1 MPVRRCPPARG
12 VGLLS
17 GSEEQ
22 AKMGNMIGK
31 VLVVD
36 DEIELK
42 NVLVQILNAQRYE
55 AVGFS
60 SPSEA
65 LSALRDEAF
74 DILLS
79 DLMMPEMDG
88 IQLLQSALQIDPHLV
103 CIVMTG
109 QGTIQTAVDAMR
121 MGAFDYVLKP
131 FRLQTILPVLTRA
144 MNLRRVRL
152 ENLQLR
158 ETVAI
163 YELNQTVA
171 FSLDPQTVISKLA
184 DAALQQTDADEVS
197 ILLPTKDGKELYV
210 AAVRGENRQR
220 LLGERVPLQD
230 SISSWVARE
239 KSPLILDGE
248 VEDDRFR
255 ALWPR
260 PEITSAIS
268 VPMQVANKLVGTINL
283 NAVNRTRPFTLGQ
296 MKALSILASTAAAA
310 LETASLYTQVQR
322 AEESYRSIFENAIDG
337 IFQIAPDGRYIQA
350 NPAMAQMLGYRSA
363 NELLS
368 SVGNSGESLYDNPD
382 VFKEFARLVDQVDKL
397 NGYEIQ
403 MRRND
408 GSKVFISESARAV
421 RNDDGEV
428 LYYEG
433 IAEDITERK
442 LSQEALAAGEA
453 RRRAIFDS
461 ALDCIITMN
470 HEGKIVDWNP
480 AAEQAFGFTQ
490 EEVLGKDL
498 ADLIIPERYRERHR
512 QGLAHYLESEEGPA
526 IGKRLE
532 MSGMHA
538 NGKEFPVELAIS
550 RIELADQPPLFTAYL
565 RDLTEHH
572 RLEEKLRL
580 SEEQLRQ
587 SQKLEAIGQLAGGVA
602 HDFNNLLT
610 VIGGYSSILLGRI
623 TPENPQR
630 SALEEIKKASDRA
643 SGLTRQLLA
652 FSRKQILQPK
662 VLDLNEVV
670 SEMEKMVRRLIGE
683 DIDLLILTESSVGQ
697 TRADPGQLE
706 QVLLNLIV
714 NARDAMPQ
722 GGKLTIE
729 TSNVHL
735 SEDYASRHG
744 ATAGNYIMLAVSDN
758 GSGMDVA
765 TKEHIFEPFFTTKL
779 PGKGTGL
786 GLSTVYGIVK
796 QSGGHIWLYSELG
809 QGTTFK
815 IFLPR
820 VDDVTESSDSGS
832 LTRAVPQGNETIL
845 LVEDEVQ
852 VRNILTDMLRSQGYN
867 LLVASNG
874 TEALNIAS
882 TRNGTIHLM
891 ITDVVMPQM
900 SGRELSDLMAGIRP
914 EMRIL
919 YMSGYTDDA
928 IVHHRLLDEGLNFI
942 QKPFD
947 TATVAR
953 KVRSVLDS
961 PVVERR

>member
-1 MPVRRCPPARG
+1 
-12 VGLLS
+12 
-17 GSEEQ
+17 
-22 AKMGNMIGK
+22 MIGK

-36 DEIELK
+36 DEVELK
-42 NVLVQILNAQRYE
+42 NVLVQILNAQRYD
-55 AVGFS
+55 ATGFS
-60 SPSEA
+60 NPTEA
-65 LSALRDEAF
+65 LTVLKDEAF
-74 DILLS
+74 DVLLT

-88 IQLLQSALQIDPHLV
+88 IQLLQAALKIDPHLV

-121 MGAFDYVLKP
+121 LGAFDYVLKP

-144 MNLRRVRL
+144 MNLRRLRL

-171 FSLDPQTVISKLA
+171 FSLDPKTVISKLA

-197 ILLPTKDGKELYV
+197 ILLPTNDGKELYV
-210 AAVRGENRQR
+210 AAVRGENRSR
-220 LLGERVPLQD
+220 LLGERVPLED

-239 KSPLILDGE
+239 KSPLILEGE
-248 VEDDRFR
+248 VSDDRFR

-260 PEITSAIS
+260 PDITSAIS

-310 LETASLYTQVQR
+310 LETSSLYTQVQR
-322 AEESYRSIFENAIDG
+322 AEENYRSIFENAIDG
-337 IFQIAPDGRYIQA
+337 IFQIAADGSFIQA
-350 NPAMAQMLGYRSA
+350 NPAMAHILGYPSA
-363 NELLS
+363 VHLLDS
-368 SVGNSGESLYDNPD
+368 KKNAPEFLYVKPERFAEFCNSFDEN
-382 VFKEFARLVDQVDKL
+382 DKL
-397 NGYEIQ
+397 NGFEIEVL
-403 MRRND
+403 RTD
-408 GSKVFISESARAV
+408 GAKVLLSESARAV
-421 RNDDGEV
+421 RNEVGEI

-442 LSQEALAAGEA
+442 LAQEALVAGEA
-453 RRRAIFDS
+453 RRRAIFES
-461 ALDCIITMN
+461 ALDCIITMD
-470 HEGKIVDWNP
+470 HEGRVVDWNP
-480 AAEQAFGFTQ
+480 AAEQTFGFTQ
-490 EEVLGKDL
+490 EEVLGRDM
-498 ADLIIPERYRERHR
+498 ADLIIPEEYRERHR
-512 QGLAHYLESEEGPA
+512 DGLARYLETGIGPA
-526 IGKRLE
+526 LGKRRE
-532 MSGMHA
+532 MSGLHA
-538 NGKEFPVELAIS
+538 SGKEFPVELTIN
-550 RIELADQPPLFTAYL
+550 RIEIAEHPPLFTAYV
-565 RDLTEHH
+565 RNLTERHS
-572 RLEEKLRL
+572 LEEKLRL

-610 VIGGYSSILLGRI
+610 VIGGYSSILLGRMS
-623 TPENPQR
+623 PDNPQR

-670 SEMEKMVRRLIGE
+670 SEIEKMLRRLIGE
-683 DIDLLILTESSVGQ
+683 DIDLLIVTASSLGK
-697 TRADPGQLE
+697 TKADPGQLE

-722 GGKLTIE
+722 GGNLTIE

-744 ATAGNYIMLAVSDN
+744 ASAGNYVMLAVSDS
-758 GSGMDVA
+758 GCGMDTE
-765 TKEHIFEPFFTTKL
+765 TKEHIFEPFFTTKS

-796 QSGGHIWLYSELG
+796 QSGGHIWLYSEPG
-809 QGTTFK
+809 RGTTFK
-815 IFLPR
+815 VFLPR
-820 VDDVTESSDSGS
+820 VDDVSESCDSGS
-832 LTRAVPQGNETIL
+832 LSRAVPQGNETIL

-852 VRNILTDMLRSQGYN
+852 VRDILTDMLRSQGYN

-874 TEALNIAS
+874 PEALDIAS
-882 TRNGTIHLM
+882 RRNGTIHLM

-900 SGRELSDLMAGIRP
+900 SGRELSELMASLRP

-953 KVRSVLDS
+953 KVRGVLDT
-961 PVVERR
+961 PVVEGR

>member
-1 MPVRRCPPARG
+1 
-12 VGLLS
+12 
-17 GSEEQ
+17 
-22 AKMGNMIGK
+22 MGNLIGK

-36 DEIELK
+36 DEVELK
-42 NVLVQILNAQRYE
+42 NVLVQILNNQRYE
-55 AVGFS
+55 TVGFS
-60 SPSEA
+60 KPTEGLAA
-65 LSALRDEAF
+65 LKDQAF
-74 DILLS
+74 DVLLT

-88 IQLLQSALQIDPHLV
+88 IQLLQAALEIDPHLV
-103 CIVMTG
+103 PIVMTG

-121 MGAFDYVLKP
+121 LGAFDYVLKP

-144 MNLRRVRL
+144 MNHRRLRL

-197 ILLPTKDGKELYV
+197 ILLPTSDGQELYV

-239 KSPLILDGE
+239 KAPLILDG
-248 VEDDRFR
+248 VIEDERFR

-260 PEITSAIS
+260 PDITSAIS

-283 NAVNRTRPFTLGQ
+283 NAVNRARPFTLGQ

-310 LETASLYTQVQR
+310 LETSSLYTQVQR
-322 AEESYRSIFENAIDG
+322 AEENYRSIFENAIDG
-337 IFQIAPDGRYIQA
+337 IFQLAPDGSFIQA
-350 NPAMAQMLGYRSA
+350 NPAMAHMLGYSTA
-363 NELLS
+363 NELLKS
-368 SVGNSGESLYDNPD
+368 EKNSGEYLCVKPER
-382 VFKEFARLVDQVDKL
+382 FKEFCELLAENDKL
-397 NGYEIQ
+397 NGFEIQ
-403 MRRND
+403 LRRQD
-408 GSKVFISESARAV
+408 GSKVFLSESARAV
-421 RNDDGEV
+421 RSDVGSI

-461 ALDCIITMN
+461 ALDCIITMD
-470 HEGKIVDWNP
+470 HEGQVVDWNP
-480 AAEQAFGFTQ
+480 AAEQAFGYSQ
-490 EEVLGKDL
+490 EEVLTKDM
-498 ADLIIPERYRERHR
+498 ASLIIPERYRDRHR
-512 QGLAHYLESEEGPA
+512 KGLQDYLDTGQGPA
-526 IGKRLE
+526 LGRRLE
-532 MSGMHA
+532 MAGLRA
-538 NGKEFPVELAIS
+538 DGNEFPLELAIS
-550 RIELADQPPLFTAYL
+550 RIEIADQPPLFTAYI
-565 RDLTEHH
+565 RDLTDRQ
-572 RLEEKLRL
+572 RLEEKLRV

-610 VIGGYSSILLGRI
+610 VIGGYSSILLGRM
-623 TPENPQR
+623 TGDNPQR

-643 SGLTRQLLA
+643 SALTRQLLA

-670 SEMEKMVRRLIGE
+670 SDIEKMVRRLIGE
-683 DIDLLILTESSVGQ
+683 DIDLLILADSSLGK
-697 TRADPGQLE
+697 TKADPGQVE

-729 TSNVHL
+729 TSNVLL
-735 SEDYASRHG
+735 SDDYANRHG
-744 ATAGNYIMLAVSDN
+744 ATSGSYVMLAVSDN
-758 GSGMDVA
+758 GSGMA
-765 TKEHIFEPFFTTKL
+765 PEIKEHIFEPFFSTK
-779 PGKGTGL
+779 PAGKGTGL
-786 GLSTVYGIVK
+786 GLSTVYGIIK
-796 QSGGHIWLYSELG
+796 QSGGHIWLYSEPE

-815 IFLPR
+815 VFLPR
-820 VDDVTESSDSGS
+820 VDDVAESRDSGS
-832 LTRAVPQGNETIL
+832 LSRTVPQGNETIL
-845 LVEDEVQ
+845 LVEDEDQ
-852 VRNILTDMLRSQGYN
+852 VRNILTDMLESQGYD

-874 TEALNIAS
+874 PEALDIAS
-882 TRNGTIHLM
+882 SRNGTIHLM

-900 SGRELSDLMAGIRP
+900 SGRELSELMANIRP

-953 KVRSVLDS
+953 KVRHVLDS
-961 PVVERR
+961 AL

>member
-1 MPVRRCPPARG
+1 
-12 VGLLS
+12 
-17 GSEEQ
+17 
-22 AKMGNMIGK
+22 MIGK

-36 DEIELK
+36 DEVELK

-55 AVGFS
+55 ATGFS
-60 SPSEA
+60 TPSEA
-65 LSALRDEAF
+65 LAALRDEAF
-74 DILLS
+74 DVLLT

-88 IQLLQSALQIDPHLV
+88 IQLLQAAIAIDPHLV

-121 MGAFDYVLKP
+121 LGAFDYVLKP

-144 MNLRRVRL
+144 MNLRRLRL

-197 ILLPTKDGKELYV
+197 ILLPTSDGKELYV

-248 VEDDRFR
+248 VADERFR

-283 NAVNRTRPFTLGQ
+283 NALNRTRPFTLGQ

-310 LETASLYTQVQR
+310 LETSSLYTQVQR
-322 AEESYRSIFENAIDG
+322 AEENYRSIFENAIDG
-337 IFQIAPDGRYIQA
+337 IFQIATNGRFIQA
-350 NPAMAQMLGYRSA
+350 NPAMAHMLGFPSA
-363 NELLS
+363 NDLLHS
-368 SVGNSGESLYDNPD
+368 ERNSAEHLYVEPERFREFCRLLEGN
-382 VFKEFARLVDQVDKL
+382 DKL
-397 NGYEIQ
+397 NGFEIHVL
-403 MRRND
+403 RND
-408 GSKVFISESARAV
+408 GSKAFLSESARAV
-421 RNDDGEV
+421 RNEMGEV

-442 LSQEALAAGEA
+442 LSQEALVAGEA
-453 RRRAIFDS
+453 RRRAILDS

-470 HEGKIVDWNP
+470 HEGHVVDWNP
-480 AAEQAFGFTQ
+480 AAEQTFGFTQ
-490 EEVLGKDL
+490 EEILGNDM
-498 ADLIIPERYRERHR
+498 AALIIPEKYRERHR
-512 QGLAHYLESEEGPA
+512 QGLAHYLETGDGPA
-526 IGKRLE
+526 LGQRRE
-532 MSGMHA
+532 MSGLHA
-538 NGKEFPVELAIS
+538 SGKEFPVELTIN
-550 RIELADQPPLFTAYL
+550 RIEIADQPPLFTAYI
-565 RDLTEHH
+565 RDLTDRR

-610 VIGGYSSILLGRI
+610 VIGGYSSILLGRM
-623 TPENPQR
+623 TAENPQR

-670 SEMEKMVRRLIGE
+670 LEIEKMVRRLIGE
-683 DIDLLILTESSVGQ
+683 DVDLLILSESSLGK
-697 TRADPGQLE
+697 TKADPGQVE

-735 SEDYASRHG
+735 SDDYANRHG
-744 ATAGNYIMLAVSDN
+744 ATAGNYVMLAVSDS
-758 GSGMDVA
+758 GCGMDVE
-765 TKEHIFEPFFTTKL
+765 TKEHIFEPFFTTKS

-786 GLSTVYGIVK
+786 GLSTVYGIIK
-796 QSGGHIWLYSELG
+796 QSGGHIWLYSEPS

-815 IFLPR
+815 VFLPR
-820 VDDVTESSDSGS
+820 VDDAVEGRDSGS
-832 LTRAVPQGNETIL
+832 LSRIVPQGSETIL

-852 VRNILTDMLRSQGYN
+852 VRNILTDMLKSQGYN

-874 TEALNIAS
+874 PEALDIAS

-900 SGRELSDLMAGIRP
+900 SGRELAEVMAGLRP
-914 EMRIL
+914 ETRIL

-947 TATVAR
+947 TVTVAR
-953 KVRSVLDS
+953 KVRTVLDS
-961 PVVERR
+961 PVVEGR